1 MPIRHYLDTW
11 RTDEDTRVEEPL
23 SFSSGAGEPVEAT
36 RAANSLVPQEEH
48 LEIT

>member
-1 MPIRHYLDTW
+1 MPIRRYLEPW
-11 RTDEDTRVEEPL
+11 RTDEDTGVEEPL
-23 SFSSGAGEPVEAT
+23 SFSAGSGEPVEAT